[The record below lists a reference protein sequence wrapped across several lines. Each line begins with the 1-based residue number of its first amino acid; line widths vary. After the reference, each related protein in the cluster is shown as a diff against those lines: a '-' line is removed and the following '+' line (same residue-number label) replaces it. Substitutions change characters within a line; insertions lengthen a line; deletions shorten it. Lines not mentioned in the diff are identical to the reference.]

1 MNILKNALTI
11 LNKEGRVLKNDG
23 KLLKNEGSWC
33 KAKEIQVKIKFTAT
47 RIDIVGAVYSIRVG
61 HTMHRYIYI

>member
-1 MNILKNALTI
+1 M
-11 LNKEGRVLKNDG
+11 KEVGAKP
-23 KLLKNEGSWC
+23 

-61 HTMHRYIYI
+61 HTMHRYIYSSAMRSKVKIRS